1 VRFLVDAQL
10 PRRLADL
17 LTHLGHD
24 VLHTLELP
32 EGNRTSDKCLCDL
45 SESERRVLITKDA
58 DFVDSFLVQRKPPH
72 LLHVSTGNITNSELE
87 ALFRAHESAIAQA
100 FRLARH
106 VELCRRGLIVHE

>member
-17 LTHLGHD
+17 LARLGHD

-72 LLHVSTGNITNSELE
+72 VFARFDRQHHELGT
-87 ALFRAHESAIAQA
+87 
-100 FRLARH
+100 
-106 VELCRRGLIVHE
+106 RGFIPCT